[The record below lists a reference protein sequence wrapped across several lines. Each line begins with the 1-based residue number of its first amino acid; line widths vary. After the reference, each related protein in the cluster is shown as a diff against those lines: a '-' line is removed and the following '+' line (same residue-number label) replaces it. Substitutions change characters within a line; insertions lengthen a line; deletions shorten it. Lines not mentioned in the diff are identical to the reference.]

1 MALVYIVNKPKL
13 LGSIVRWLLLFFAY
27 DVIMMYK
34 PKCSHLFANAMS
46 LLPHSTKLTD
56 AIMFSLQ
63 PLWLNEVEE
72 NMLIVG

>member
-13 LGSIVRWLLLFFAY
+13 LGSIVKLLLLFFAY
-27 DVIMMYK
+27 DVIMVYK

-56 AIMFSLQ
+56 AVVFSLQ
-63 PLWLNEVEE
+63 PLWLNGVEE
-72 NMLIVG
+72 NMLIMG